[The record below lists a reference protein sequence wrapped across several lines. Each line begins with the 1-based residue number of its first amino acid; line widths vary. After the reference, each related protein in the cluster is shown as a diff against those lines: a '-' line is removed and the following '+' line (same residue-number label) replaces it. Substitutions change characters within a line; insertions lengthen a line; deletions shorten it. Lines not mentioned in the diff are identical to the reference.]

1 MPRNIAVIV
10 GSTRNDS
17 INRKLAKALV
27 KLAPKDF
34 EFEFVR
40 IDDLPVFNQDHDQ
53 SPPDS
58 VLRVKA
64 QISKADAFLF
74 VTPEHNRS
82 MPAAL
87 KNVLDWLS
95 RPYGKSLWPGKPAG
109 LVGASLG
116 AVGTAVAQA
125 HLRNTLGGRCCG
137 RGAHSPWSPALPS
150 KKGSAL
156 EPKADIWIV
165 VALLWS
171 PMFHPPRRIW

>member
-53 SPPDS
+53 NPPEP

-64 QISKADAFLF
+64 QIAKANAFLF

-82 MPAAL
+82 TPAAL
-87 KNVLDWLS
+87 KNAFALAICAFTRS
-95 RPYGKSLWPGKPAG
+95 TGS
-109 LVGASLG
+109 
-116 AVGTAVAQA
+116 
-125 HLRNTLGGRCCG
+125 GG
-137 RGAHSPWSPALPS
+137 
-150 KKGSAL
+150 
-156 EPKADIWIV
+156 
-165 VALLWS
+165 
-171 PMFHPPRRIW
+171 F